1 MANLPQKVHAYC
13 QRHGLLKAGDR
24 VGVAVSGGADS
35 IALLRLLLD
44 LRKEMGLVASVVH
57 FNHKLR
63 GADAEADEDFVANLA
78 RKFELEFHCG
88 AGDVAALNAAKGDGI
103 EAAARTMRYQ
113 FFRELLSNGNLDRIA
128 TAHTLD
134 DQAETV
140 LLRIARGAGTRGLAG
155 IYPQLSVPGSR
166 FSETAIVRPLLSVR
180 RKDLESYLNEIGQT
194 WREDKSNRDLRFA
207 RNRVRHGVL
216 PRLERALNPSVRESL
231 AEAAEIARA
240 EEDYWQAQVGKLLP
254 EIWDAAQNK
263 LKITQLE
270 QLPLATQRRIV
281 RAAAESLELRLEF
294 AHVEEIL
301 AVVRG
306 MERSANLP
314 SGWRVERSKTSVV
327 FCPKQSADNAT
338 ADYVRLLPIPGS
350 IVIHEAGVRFEATL
364 VRTSEEAEYNR
375 GNSLDPA
382 KLSGN
387 LQVRNWK
394 AGDRFMPAHSKSPK
408 KIKELL
414 QKRHVTGKERKLWPV
429 VVSGDEVIWLRGF
442 NVPAKWQPPEDATE
456 VLVIQEFS
464 LNV

>member
-1 MANLPQKVHAYC
+1 VASLGHKLQTYNQQH
-13 QRHGLLKAGDR
+13 RLLKPGNR

-35 IALLRLLLD
+35 VALLRLLLD
-44 LRKEMGLVASVVH
+44 LQKEMGLVLSVVH

-63 GADAEADEDFVANLA
+63 GADSEADENFVADLA
-78 RKFELEFHCG
+78 RKFGLEFHCES
-88 AGDVAALNAAKGDGI
+88 GDVAGVGAVKGNGL

-113 FFRELLSNGNLDRIA
+113 YFHQLLLNGTLDRVA

-155 IYPQLSVPGSR
+155 IYPQLSVPSSR
-166 FSETAIVRPLLSVR
+166 FSDIAIVRPLLSIR
-180 RKDLESYLNEIGQT
+180 RKELESYLHEIGQL

-216 PRLERALNPSVRESL
+216 PRLERALNPSIRESL

-240 EEDYWQAQVGKLLP
+240 EEDYWQAQIGKILP
-254 EIWDAAQNK
+254 EIWDTRQRR
-263 LKITQLE
+263 LKVVQL
-270 QLPLATQRRIV
+270 QPFPLALQRRIV
-281 RAAAESLELRLEF
+281 RAAAETLELRLEF
-294 AHVEEIL
+294 AHVEQIL
-301 AVVRG
+301 EMVHGR
-306 MERSANLP
+306 EKSANLP
-314 SGWRVERSKTSVV
+314 TDCRVERTNNSVV
-327 FCPKQSADNAT
+327 FCPKQPGDPGI
-338 ADYVRLLPIPGS
+338 ADYAYSLPIPGR
-350 IVIHEAGVRFEATL
+350 VPVPEAGVRFEATM

-387 LQVRNWK
+387 LQVRNWR
-394 AGDRFMPAHSKSPK
+394 AGDRFTPAHSRSPK

-414 QKRHVTGKERKLWPV
+414 QKRHITGNERRLWPV

-442 NVPAKWQPPEDATE
+442 KVPDNWQPPENAAE
-456 VLVIQEFS
+456 ALVIQEFP
-464 LNV
+464 LHV